1 MKKKYKNLFKK
12 FQDYI
17 KINKEKMKVDFDLF
31 SSKLALNNM
40 ASLVQGLDE
49 KSIKNIAVQNLK
61 NYKELKNQKRL
72 IAVKK
77 RK

>member
-31 SSKLALNNM
+31 SSRLALNNM